1 MNYRLTGWL
10 FVALLF
16 FTAGA
21 NTSQAAEKPV
31 NQVLIL
37 DGGCCHEWEKISPL
51 IQELL
56 ESTGAF
62 QVTITDDREY
72 LRPENIRA
80 FDQVILTT
88 QGGVISE
95 EQKKGLLNFVKNGGG
110 LTVNHAA
117 AGAFRESDDGAVDYF
132 RMLGG
137 KFISHKYKK
146 FRVEIEDPDHPITRN
161 LDAFEI
167 EDEDYIHEFYPESP
181 IHVLLRRPDDN
192 EPVSWVRD
200 YGKGRIF
207 YIALGHKAEAWNN
220 RTFQKIL
227 VRGVFWTAGQPAR
240 PLPSRM
246 PLYR

>member
-1 MNYRLTGWL
+1 MNWKLSSWL
-10 FVALLF
+10 LVALLVLM
-16 FTAGA
+16 AGA
-21 NTSQAAEKPV
+21 RTVRPAEKPV
-31 NQVLIL
+31 NQVLVL
-37 DGGCCHEWEKISPL
+37 DGGCCHEWDKISPL

-62 QVTITDDREY
+62 EVTITSDRDY
-72 LRPENIRA
+72 LLPENISA

-95 EQKKGLLNFVKNGGG
+95 EQKAGLLGFVKSGGG

-117 AGAFRESDDGAVDYF
+117 AGAFRESDDGAVEYF

-137 KFISHKYKK
+137 KFISHQYKK
-146 FRVEIEDPDHPITRN
+146 FRVEMEDPDHPITRN

-167 EDEDYIHEFYPESP
+167 EDEDYTHEHYPESH
-181 IHVLLRRPDDN
+181 IHVLLRRSDDN
-192 EPVSWVRD
+192 EPVSWVRE

-227 VRGVFWTAGQPAR
+227 VRGVFWTADMPAR

>member
-1 MNYRLTGWL
+1 MKWRFASWL
-10 FVALLF
+10 FAALLF
-16 FTAGA
+16 LTAGVQ
-21 NTSQAAEKPV
+21 TIHAAVKPI
-31 NQVLIL
+31 NQVLVL
-37 DGGCCHEWEKISPL
+37 DGGCCHDWGKISPL

-56 ESTGAF
+56 ESTRAF
-62 QVTITDDREY
+62 EVTITNDRDY
-72 LRPENIRA
+72 LIADNISA

-95 EQKKGLLNFVKNGGG
+95 EQKAGLLGFVKSGGG

-117 AGAFRESDDGAVDYF
+117 AGAFREQDDGAVDYF

-137 KFISHKYKK
+137 KFLSHKYKK

-161 LDAFEI
+161 LAAFEI
-167 EDEDYIHEFYPESP
+167 EDEDYIHEYYPESP

-192 EPVSWVRD
+192 EPVSWVRE
-200 YGKGRIF
+200 YGKGRVF

-220 RTFQKIL
+220 RTFQKML
-227 VRGVFWTAGQPAR
+227 VRGVFWTADSPAR

-246 PLYR
+246 PLFR